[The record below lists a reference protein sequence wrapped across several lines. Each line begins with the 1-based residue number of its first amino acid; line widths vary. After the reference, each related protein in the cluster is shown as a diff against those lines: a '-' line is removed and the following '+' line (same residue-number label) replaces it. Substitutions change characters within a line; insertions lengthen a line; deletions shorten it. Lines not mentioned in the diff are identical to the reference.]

1 LNSSKEFSQKYFGNF
16 LKETKML
23 RFKILLV
30 IILMNVLL
38 IGCSKNK
45 EIELIPNSTQVTGDL
60 ESYIT
65 VVDGTYKV
73 ENISSDLILM
83 IKIKIEKKIEEGRE
97 FEEINAQ
104 IIDDKGMPL
113 TGVGKFFIAKGLW
126 ASSDD
131 NTKVDQSLLKGS
143 GEVIVQL
150 QYSDFGMLSR
160 EEAIKIINEKG
171 KKFIINTKTKLA
183 ENLSMIQ
190 NENQND
196 KEIAYPDFSDNES
209 QNLLDNDNSTSS
221 SDCDQ
226 FIKDYEKFADSYIKI
241 LKKYKNNPSDMS
253 ILKEYTDCMQE
264 AKDMQTKAQDCND
277 PKYATKLKNIA
288 TKIAEAL
295 Q

>member
-1 LNSSKEFSQKYFGNF
+1 M
-16 LKETKML
+16 LK
-23 RFKILLV
+23 FYILLA

-38 IGCSKNK
+38 ISCSKNK
-45 EIELIPNSTQVTGDL
+45 EIELKPNSTQVSGDL

-83 IKIKIEKKIEEGRE
+83 IKIKIEKKIDEGKE

-104 IIDDKGMPL
+104 IIDDRGMPL

-126 ASSDD
+126 SSSDD

-171 KKFIINTKTKLA
+171 KKFIINTKAKLV
-183 ENLSMIQ
+183 ENFSVIQKEIQ
-190 NENQND
+190 N
-196 KEIAYPDFSDNES
+196 DNEIDYTDLSDSES
-209 QNLLDNDNSTSS
+209 QYLLDNNNESTSS

-241 LKKYKNNPSDMS
+241 MKKYKNNPSDMS